1 MPHPIG
7 FSLIIKHIGSTGGA
21 HFVVDN
27 DIALDAHETFTN
39 TWSWNP
45 DDGVAFGSSR
55 LGFQELQLF
64 LAAAWIDGS
73 AGFGKPSKNRCR
85 EVKMGCRAFPGSAVV
100 ARCVWNIRDRLLPGL
115 SYPHFGFPCIA
126 VAVRFAETGR
136 ATNGMPCQTAV
147 LLGISPD
154 GMVSVTES

>member
-21 HFVVDN
+21 HFVMED
-27 DIALDAHETFTN
+27 DIAHDACETFTN

-45 DDGVAFGSSR
+45 DDGVALGSSR

-73 AGFGKPSKNRCR
+73 TGFGKPS
-85 EVKMGCRAFPGSAVV
+85 
-100 ARCVWNIRDRLLPGL
+100 
-115 SYPHFGFPCIA
+115 
-126 VAVRFAETGR
+126 
-136 ATNGMPCQTAV
+136 
-147 LLGISPD
+147 
-154 GMVSVTES
+154 